1 MMEMVRKGV
10 VEQNKVNQEAKNK
23 AMEGKIMA

>member
-1 MMEMVRKGV
+1 MEMVRKGV